1 MYHKYKISD
10 AEQTVLE
17 MLWKCGGEIKQTELL
32 KQLEDSGKEWK
43 RQTLNTLITR
53 LADKGL
59 IVREKR
65 IVKAVFSEREFNN
78 LQMGEIIDQ
87 IYSGRLSS
95 FISAFT
101 QERGISEEDANEIL
115 ALLEQK
121 KEQNIDNDK

>member
-59 IVREKR
+59 IVRENR
-65 IVKAVFSEREFNN
+65 VVKAVFSEKEFNN

-101 QERGISEEDANEIL
+101 KERGISEEDANEIL
-115 ALLEQK
+115 ALLKQK
-121 KEQNIDNDK
+121 INDSANDG

>member
-59 IVREKR
+59 IVRENR
-65 IVKAVFSEREFNN
+65 IVKAVFSEKEFNN

-101 QERGISEEDANEIL
+101 KERGISEEDANEIL

-121 KEQNIDNDK
+121 INDPANDG